1 VPRVKTRRPYD
12 SSRRQQQARQRRAAI
27 LEVAWRLFRA
37 DGYAGTTIASI
48 AAEAGVSVETIYKTF
63 GSKPRVLA
71 AVADAALAGPD
82 AAPTMRRSDEMGA
95 RETDPYTI
103 VESWATFACE
113 VTPRLA
119 PVVLLIQSAA
129 TASSELTEL
138 LARLDAE
145 RLDRMGHQ
153 ARFLKRRGYLRAGV
167 TLKEARDA
175 MWAYTDPGMYELLVL
190 RQKWPLDR
198 FGEFLANALTAALLP

>member
-103 VESWATFACE
+103 VESWARFACE

-145 RLDRMGHQ
+145 RLDRMAHQ
-153 ARFLKRRGYLRAGV
+153 ARLLKRRGYLRAGV

-198 FGEFLANALTAALLP
+198 FREFLENALTAALLP

>member
-48 AAEAGVSVETIYKTF
+48 AAEARVSVETIYKTF

-145 RLDRMGHQ
+145 RLDRMAHQ
-153 ARFLKRRGYLRAGV
+153 ARLLKRRGYLRAGV

-198 FGEFLANALTAALLP
+198 FREFLANALTAALLP